1 MTDLI
6 SDPLFPALFTLA
18 VIAGMFV
25 LFLRET
31 FTTEVTAMAGAAVLL
46 IGGVIPTEHV
56 LSVFSNPAPWTIAAM
71 FILSGGLVRT
81 GVLANISQLI
91 SRHGA
96 QHPQLV
102 LAIFAGLVLFASA
115 FMNNTPVVV
124 VMIPIAVQMAQTM
137 GLAPSKLLIPLSYV
151 AIMGGLL
158 TLIGTSTNL
167 LVDGVA
173 RSAGLEPFTLFEV
186 TPLGICLAIIGLIY
200 LRVAV
205 PPLLPNRDSMTDL
218 LGTRKRMKF
227 FTEVVVPEGSPLIDT
242 SVMDVAIF
250 KHEGMRVIDVLRGEE
265 SLRRQFPD
273 VILQEGDRVV
283 LRTAMQELL
292 SLKDSDKVTLVDRVG
307 SKRTTTV
314 EALISPDCKLVGR
327 SLGSLRLRRR
337 YGVYPLAVHRRNQN
351 IGRQLDEVVVR
362 VGDTLL
368 LEGAPED
375 IRRLATDVDLVD
387 IAEPTERPY
396 RRKRAPLMVAVL
408 AAVVGLSAF
417 NVAPIHVLA
426 LLGVV
431 FVLITGILDA
441 DEAFGFI
448 DARLMALIFSM
459 LAVGVALDDSGAVR
473 THRRCDRA
481 GLVGDARMGGALRDL
496 HADDGADRGG
506 DKQRGGGGDDAGGDR
521 AGPDAGDRSARAGRG
536 GDDRRLGLFRHTH
549 RLPDQH
555 AGLRSRWLPVLG
567 FHADRHSDEHPVRG
581 VGLSADP
588 DLLSAL
594 SALQSWP
601 STGRTAASQ
610 AMRRLSVLASGSLVS
625 TISSDPL
632 PWRQILSPSGSSSTR

>member
-473 THRRCDRA
+473 
-481 GLVGDARMGGALRDL
+481 LIVDAIA
-496 HADDGADRGG
+496 
-506 DKQRGGGGDDAGGDR
+506 
-521 AGPDAGDRSARAGRG
+521 P
-536 GDDRRLGLFRHTH
+536 
-549 RLPDQH
+549 
-555 AGLRSRWLPVLG
+555 
-567 FHADRHSDEHPVRG
+567 
-581 VGLSADP
+581 GLSVMPGWVALFVIYMLTTALTEVVTNNAVAVVMTPVAIALGQTLGIDP
-588 DLLSAL
+588 RALVVAVMIGASACFATPIGYQTNTLVYGPGGYRFSDFMRIGIPMNILFGVSACLLI
-594 SALQSWP
+594 P
-601 STGRTAASQ
+601 
-610 AMRRLSVLASGSLVS
+610 
-625 TISSDPL
+625 IFFPL
-632 PWRQILSPSGSSSTR
+632 

>member
-1 MTDLI
+1 MTDLV
-6 SDPLFPALFTLA
+6 SDPLFPAVFTLV

-31 FTTEVTAMAGAAVLL
+31 FTTEVTAMAGAAVLM
-46 IGGVIPTEHV
+46 IGGVIPTDQV

-81 GVLANISQLI
+81 GVLANISRLI

-96 QHPQLV
+96 QHPTMV

-137 GLAPSKLLIPLSYV
+137 GVAPSKLLIPLSYM

-186 TPLGICLAIIGLIY
+186 TPLGICLAIVGLIY
-200 LRVAV
+200 LRIAV
-205 PPLLPNRDSMTDL
+205 PPLLPNRNSMTDL

-227 FTEVVVPEGSPLIDT
+227 FTEVVVPEGSGLIGA
-242 SVMDVAIF
+242 SVMEVPLF
-250 KHEGMRVIDVLRGEE
+250 KHDGMRVIDVLRGEE
-265 SLRRQFPD
+265 SLRRQFPQ
-273 VILQEGDRVV
+273 VTLEEGDRIV

-292 SLKDSDKVTLVDRVG
+292 GLKDSNKVTLVDRVG

-368 LEGAPED
+368 LEGAAED

-396 RRKRAPLMVAVL
+396 RRERAPLMVAVL

-431 FVLITGILDA
+431 FVLLAGILDA

-459 LAVGVALDDSGAVR
+459 LAVGLALDGSGAVQIIVN
-473 THRRCDRA
+473 A
-481 GLVGDARMGGALRDL
+481 IAPGLGQLPPFVALL
-496 HADDGADRGG
+496 CVYMLTTTLTEMVTNNAVAVVMTPI
-506 DKQRGGGGDDAGGDR
+506 AI
-521 AGPDAGDRSARAGRG
+521 ALA
-536 GDDRRLGLFRHTH
+536 HT
-549 RLPDQH
+549 
-555 AGLRSRWLPVLG
+555 LG
-567 FHADRHSDEHPVRG
+567 FDPRPLVIAVMIGASASFATPIGYQTNTLVYGPGGYRFSDFLRIGIPMNIIFG
-581 VGLSADP
+581 ISAC
-588 DLLSAL
+588 LLI
-594 SALQSWP
+594 P
-601 STGRTAASQ
+601 
-610 AMRRLSVLASGSLVS
+610 
-625 TISSDPL
+625 IFFPL
-632 PWRQILSPSGSSSTR
+632 

>member
-1 MTDLI
+1 MIDLL
-6 SDPLFPALFTLA
+6 SDPLFPAFYTLA
-18 VIAGMFV
+18 VIFSMLV
-25 LFLRET
+25 LFLREV
-31 FTTEVTAMAGAAVLL
+31 FPTEVTAMAGAAALL
-46 IGGVIPTEHV
+46 IGGVIPADEV

-81 GVLANISQLI
+81 GVLANVSRLI
-91 SRHGA
+91 GQQGARH
-96 QHPQLV
+96 PKLV
-102 LAIFAGLVLFASA
+102 LAAFAALVLFASA

-137 GLAPSKLLIPLSYV
+137 GVAPSKLLIPLSYL
-151 AIMGGLL
+151 AIMGGLC

-186 TPLGICLAIIGLIY
+186 TPLGICLALIGLLY
-200 LRVAV
+200 LRIAV
-205 PPLLPNRDSMTDL
+205 PPLLPNRDSMNDL

-227 FTEVVVPEGSPLIDT
+227 FTEVVVPEGSPLIGV
-242 SVMDVAIF
+242 SVMDVALF
-250 KHEGMRVIDVLRGEE
+250 RHDGMRVIDVLRGEE

-273 VILQEGDRVV
+273 VTLQEGDRVV

-387 IAEPTERPY
+387 IAEPTERAY
-396 RRKRAPLMVAVL
+396 RRNRAPLMVATLV
-408 AAVVGLSAF
+408 AVVGLSAF
-417 NVAPIHVLA
+417 NIAPIHVLA

-431 FVLITGILDA
+431 FVLLTGILDA

-459 LAVGVALDDSGAVR
+459 LAVGVALDDSGAVQIIVN
-473 THRRCDRA
+473 A
-481 GLVGDARMGGALRDL
+481 IAPGLAMMPPVVALL
-496 HADDGADRGG
+496 CVYMLTTTLTELVTNNAVAVVMTPIAIALA
-506 DKQRGGGGDDAGGDR
+506 QT
-521 AGPDAGDRSARAGRG
+521 
-536 GDDRRLGLFRHTH
+536 LGL
-549 RLPDQH
+549 
-555 AGLRSRWLPVLG
+555 
-567 FHADRHSDEHPVRG
+567 
-581 VGLSADP
+581 DP
-588 DLLSAL
+588 RAL
-594 SALQSWP
+594 VVAVMI
-601 STGRTAASQ
+601 AASASFATPIGYQ
-610 AMRRLSVLASGSLVS
+610 TNTLVYGPGGYRFSDFLRIGVPMNILFGLAACLLIPVFF
-625 TISSDPL
+625 PF
-632 PWRQILSPSGSSSTR
+632 